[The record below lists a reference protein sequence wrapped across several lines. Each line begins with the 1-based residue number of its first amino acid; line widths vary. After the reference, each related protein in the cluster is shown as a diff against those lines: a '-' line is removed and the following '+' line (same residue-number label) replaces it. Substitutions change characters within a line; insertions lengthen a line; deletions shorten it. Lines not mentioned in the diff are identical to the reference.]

1 MSRRKDTISFTAQKT
16 HGKQNHL
23 TYETTNPDL
32 VDDTIAARN
41 HHCTYGSLKAQDTL
55 NSQFSVK
62 DHMKH
67 RDLSGYMTVRERMQ
81 RKQQTAACQ
90 KTKYF
95 KKRVV
100 LC

>member
-1 MSRRKDTISFTAQKT
+1 MSRGKETISFTAQKT
-16 HGKQNHL
+16 RGEHNHL
-23 TYETTNPDL
+23 TYETANPDL
-32 VDDTIAARN
+32 VDDTVAARN

-81 RKQQTAACQ
+81 QKAAM
-90 KTKYF
+90 
-95 KKRVV
+95 
-100 LC
+100 LS

>member
-32 VDDTIAARN
+32 VDDTITARN
-41 HHCTYGSLKAQDTL
+41 HRCTYGSLKAQDTL

-81 RKQQTAACQ
+81 RKQQTTAKK

-95 KKRVV
+95 KKRVF

>member
-1 MSRRKDTISFTAQKT
+1 MSRRKETISFTAQKT
-16 HGKQNHL
+16 RGEHNHL
-23 TYETTNPDL
+23 TYETANPDL
-32 VDDTIAARN
+32 VDDTVTARN

-81 RKQQTAACQ
+81 RKQQTAAC
-90 KTKYF
+90 
-95 KKRVV
+95 
-100 LC
+100 

>member
-16 HGKQNHL
+16 RGKHNHL
-23 TYETTNPDL
+23 TYETANHDL
-32 VDDTIAARN
+32 VDDTVAARN

-67 RDLSGYMTVRERMQ
+67 RDLSGYMTVKERMQ
-81 RKQQTAACQ
+81 RKQQTAAC
-90 KTKYF
+90 
-95 KKRVV
+95 
-100 LC
+100 